1 MAATGR
7 RRPAPKGHN
16 WGTQENKA
24 RRKPARSA
32 GSRARTGGSKTPRK
46 GDTRGTGANMQVYN
60 GSTWVKQKLE
70 GQIAR
75 ERNPQTEQAI
85 ARRQQGGSVPAG
97 SFGISKAG
105 RKKAAQNRQEAQSR
119 NKPSSRPSS
128 SGSKP
133 TPRKPTRSPQAGS
146 SSKKPTQAQKAA
158 NYKAW
163 AKAHPE
169 MAAKLKK
176 GMSGYSE
183 TRGSSSSTS
192 SRPQRGGDGAP
203 GAQSNSLK
211 SGNKTNKAKT
221 SRLAK
226 ALQGVKRGGWKK
238 RGSK

>member
-1 MAATGR
+1 MAQQRDSESGLPIKRSRKKNKPSNAKTGPKDPQSGLRGRGTSTSSVPEGSFSISQRGR
-7 RRPAPKGHN
+7 RM
-16 WGTQENKA
+16 TS
-24 RRKPARSA
+24 RSTTA
-32 GSRARTGGSKTPRK
+32 
-46 GDTRGTGANMQVYN
+46 
-60 GSTWVKQKLE
+60 
-70 GQIAR
+70 
-75 ERNPQTEQAI
+75 
-85 ARRQQGGSVPAG
+85 PAG
-97 SFGISKAG
+97 SHGISEAG

-119 NKPSSRPSS
+119 NKPSSRPAS

-133 TPRKPTRSPQAGS
+133 TPRKPTRSPQAGAG
-146 SSKKPTQAQKAA
+146 SKKPTQAQRSA

-163 AKAHPE
+163 AKAHPD

-203 GAQSNSLK
+203 GAQSNPPK
-211 SGNKTNKAKT
+211 SGNKTKKAKT
-221 SRLAK
+221 SRLAQ